1 MVCAPKAV
9 RLGGSR
15 RNLSAGDTMEMMQR
29 CFVLGFAIITSD
41 ELSSSINSSDSLVV
55 FAYKK
60 VVWIRTVLSAALD

>member
-1 MVCAPKAV
+1 
-9 RLGGSR
+9 
-15 RNLSAGDTMEMMQR
+15 MEMMQR